1 MKMRPLITALVLAVV
16 GALAVWSFWANVLDP
31 HPAGA
36 PSAAAPSSAPPSSA
50 PPAESSPLPP
60 ALAGLLLVAELS
72 GEQGLA
78 SVEQLHGKALG
89 KGLDAAWV
97 GEYESQQGRA
107 TLWVSRSVREI
118 DAEDLLVRMTDRI
131 MEGGSPFSQPV
142 PIEMQGVPAYRL
154 EGMGQVHYYF
164 RSDGYVYW
172 LGIDAPLAEG
182 GLGELVAAAKA
193 VK

>member
-1 MKMRPLITALVLAVV
+1 MKMRPLVTAIVLAIV
-16 GALAVWSFWANVLDP
+16 GAMAVWSFWANVLDP

-60 ALAGLLLVAELS
+60 ALAGLPLVAELS

-78 SVEQLHGKALG
+78 SVEELHGKALG
-89 KGLDAAWV
+89 EGFDAAWV
-97 GEYESQQGRA
+97 GEYESQGRA

-118 DAEDLLVRMTDRI
+118 DAEELLVRMTDRI
-131 MEGGSPFSQPV
+131 MEGDSPFSRPV

-164 RSDGYVYW
+164 RSGGYLYW
-172 LGIDAPLAEG
+172 LGIDAPLSEA
-182 GLGELVAAAKA
+182 GLGELVAAAKV